1 MPYINIDVD
10 IELDEFE
17 TNDLIEELEDRI
29 KYGYSGRKGFGEKQR
44 EKLIKMLKE
53 LKYGDMAPHT
63 GKNGPSLLDQMKVEL
78 LLEAKE
84 KYSIDQL
91 KSLLQL

>member
-10 IELDEFE
+10 IELDEFG
-17 TNDLIEELEDRI
+17 TNDLIKELEERI
-29 KYGYSGRKGFGEKQR
+29 NGEGAGCKGFGERQR
-44 EKLIKMLKE
+44 ARLIKMLKE
-53 LKYGDMAPHT
+53 LKYGDMSPQIS
-63 GKNGPSLLDQMKVEL
+63 KNGTSLLDQMKIEL
-78 LLEAKE
+78 LVEAKE